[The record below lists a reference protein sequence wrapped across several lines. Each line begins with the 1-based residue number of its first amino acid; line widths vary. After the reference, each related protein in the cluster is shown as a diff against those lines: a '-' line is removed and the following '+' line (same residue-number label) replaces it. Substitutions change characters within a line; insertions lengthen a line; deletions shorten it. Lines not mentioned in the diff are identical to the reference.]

1 MKQYSIPDLY
11 CSFRKRGEIH
21 SSKRILKN
29 GGEEI
34 SSLLCVKIYCPS
46 LCFIFLLEY
55 SHSPLMHKVFLYFGY
70 LVAEPIRVLCS

>member
-1 MKQYSIPDLY
+1 MKQYSIPDWY
-11 CSFRKRGEIH
+11 CSFRKRGEVN

-46 LCFIFLLEY
+46 LCFIFLLEDKVI
-55 SHSPLMHKVFLYFGY
+55 PL
-70 LVAEPIRVLCS
+70 